1 MHLRRVIILK
11 ILLIIILVLMS
22 ELFKTYPQRVRSRS
36 GFDKSHENL
45 ITGKVGTLIPVLS
58 DEVIDG
64 TRVHLR
70 SAVAAALPPLASD
83 TFMRCNLHVEAFFV
97 PTAGLYGGFKDFASG
112 KKVRVSTSLDPGIK

>member
-1 MHLRRVIILK
+1 
-11 ILLIIILVLMS
+11 MS
-22 ELFKTYPQRVRSRS
+22 ELFKKYPQRVRSRS
-36 GFDKSHENL
+36 GFDKSHQNL
-45 ITGKVGTLIPVLS
+45 ITGKVGTLIPVLC

-97 PTAGLYGGFKDFASG
+97 PTSGLYGGFKDFASG
-112 KKVRVSTSLDPGIK
+112 KKVRAFVENQDDNTGGNR

>member
-1 MHLRRVIILK
+1 
-11 ILLIIILVLMS
+11 MS
-22 ELFKTYPQRVRSRS
+22 ELFKKHPQRVRSRS
-36 GFDKSHENL
+36 GFDKSHQNL
-45 ITGKVGTLIPVLS
+45 LTGKVGTLIPALC

-112 KKVRVSTSLDPGIK
+112 KKVRVSLEPSSNSGSVGGSEN

>member
-1 MHLRRVIILK
+1 
-11 ILLIIILVLMS
+11 MS
-22 ELFKTYPQRVRSRS
+22 ELFKKYPQRVRSRS
-36 GFDKSHENL
+36 GFDKSHQNL
-45 ITGKVGTLIPVLS
+45 ITGKVGTLIPVLC

-97 PTAGLYGGFKDFASG
+97 PTSGLYGGFKNFAAG
-112 KKVRVSTSLDPGIK
+112 KKVRVAVEGEYSPSDPVTPK

>member
-1 MHLRRVIILK
+1 
-11 ILLIIILVLMS
+11 MS
-22 ELFKTYPQRVRSRS
+22 ELFKKYPQRVRSRS
-36 GFDKSHENL
+36 GFDKSHQNL
-45 ITGKVGTLIPVLS
+45 ITGKVGTLIPVMC

-97 PTAGLYGGFKDFASG
+97 PSAGLYGGFKDFASG
-112 KKVRVSTSLDPGIK
+112 KKIRVNVSSSSGGGNNN